1 MTDDDALAVTGG
13 SLSGV
18 NRELYEAFR
27 DHGMS
32 EAGALVALR
41 GRGGRGVYDDDAD
54 NLRALFRETG
64 LSEAG
69 ARTAAEGR
77 WGRARPRTGR
87 DKRGPADRRRS
98 LTAALTTLGEHDHD
112 ARTVDAL
119 DDAVARLEE
128 AGDTFEEALAAVT
141 RRAARA
147 RGDRVPR
154 WARST
159 TETIRE

>member
-1 MTDDDALAVTGG
+1 MTDDDAPGG

-27 DHGMS
+27 AHGMS

-54 NLRALFRETG
+54 NLRALFRESG

-77 WGRARPRTGR
+77 WGRPSPQRE
-87 DKRGPADRRRS
+87 KRGPSDRRRS

-112 ARTVDAL
+112 ARTVDAF
-119 DDAVARLEE
+119 DDAVARLQQ

-154 WARST
+154 WASSA
-159 TETIRE
+159 TETVRE